1 MNLIH
6 LAEDKDCQQAVMNRV
21 MGILVFV
28 KGGSFIDYLNAY
40 QLLKGTSSAWIGFV
54 VFCACHVSGK
64 TI

>member
-1 MNLIH
+1 
-6 LAEDKDCQQAVMNRV
+6 MNRV